1 MKEVITWL
9 LISVALL
16 MAFYEF
22 TSKFLEKS
30 DISLINVINF
40 SSCFMLLVFCRF
52 GFDDF
57 LNSGFVNKEFSI
69 LISILVFGCMF
80 YKTIILLIFK
90 EWKEAK
96 KLFLINFVYG
106 VFIFIFSYLIM
117 VL

>member
-1 MKEVITWL
+1 MKEVITGL
-9 LISVALL
+9 LIIVALL

-40 SSCFMLLVFCRF
+40 SSCFMLLVFCRL
-52 GFDDF
+52 GVDEF
-57 LNSGFVNKEFSI
+57 LNNGFVNKEFSI
-69 LISILVFGCMF
+69 LISILVFSCMF
-80 YKTIILLIFK
+80 FKTIILFIFK

-96 KLFLINFVYG
+96 KLFLINFAYG

-117 VL
+117 VW